1 MMPAPQSSRPDAY
14 TRGPDWT
21 ERDMAFLQDSPQLS
35 HPYRGDRSLL
45 RLLDRVVPAARR
57 AALDSDLD
65 ALGDYALMAWQRVTS
80 STRRKPVLTQWDP
93 WGRRID
99 QIELTPAWQEGA
111 AITTRHAVLAA
122 GHESG
127 EYARLEEFARV
138 YLYHLASEF
147 YTCPLAMTD
156 GATTALKASGNQAL
170 IDRALPHFLSRDPAS
185 FWLSGQWMTENS
197 GGSDVGN
204 TETVARQDAD
214 GQWRLYGRKWFSS
227 AVVGEAALALAR
239 PEGSGEGPRALAL
252 FYVETM
258 DGKQRKSELV
268 IDRLKDKLGTH
279 ELPTAEIHLD
289 GLPAWPL
296 GELSGGV
303 RQVAPMLNVTRT
315 WNAICAVASMARALS
330 LARDYATRRLA
341 FGLPLIEQPL
351 HAQTLADMQAE
362 FEGAFALAFEVA
374 HLLGRV
380 EQGQAEPH
388 EATLLRLLTPL
399 AKLWTGKLAVELC
412 SEALECFGGAG
423 YIEDTGLPQ
432 LLRDAQV
439 YAIWEGTTNV
449 LSLDSLRALA
459 DDGLGALRRASS
471 EWAQNSADPAAPA
484 IIRQT
489 LDAAAKWLDQ
499 NRSPR
504 DSLEAGARGLAITLA
519 RCAAASLLARQAAWS
534 TPRGD
539 LRPAAAL
546 QRFMAHGLNRLIAP
560 DAANTRLLLD

>member
-1 MMPAPQSSRPDAY
+1 MEIA
-14 TRGPDWT
+14 
-21 ERDMAFLQDSPQLS
+21 MAFLQDPPQLP
-35 HPYRGDRSLL
+35 HPYRSDRSLL
-45 RLLDRVVPAARR
+45 ALLDRAMPADRR
-57 AALDSDLD
+57 AAIDTDLN
-65 ALGDYALMAWQRVTS
+65 ALGDYAQMAWQRACTT
-80 STRRKPVLTQWDP
+80 TRRKPVLTQWDA
-93 WGRRID
+93 WGQRVDR
-99 QIELTPAWQEGA
+99 IELTTAWREGA
-111 AITTRHAVLAA
+111 VMTTQHAVLAA
-122 GHESG
+122 GHGDSEH
-127 EYARLEEFARV
+127 ARLEEFSRV

-156 GATTALKASGNQAL
+156 GAATAIKASGNREL
-170 IDRALPHFLSRDPAS
+170 IERALPHFLSRDAS
-185 FWLSGQWMTENS
+185 TFWLSGQWMTENT

-204 TETVARQDAD
+204 TETTARQDAR

-239 PEGSGEGPRALAL
+239 PEGAGNGTAALTL

-258 DGKQRKSELV
+258 DGERRKPELV

-296 GELSGGV
+296 GELAHGV

-315 WNAICAVASMARALS
+315 WNAICAIASMARAIS
-330 LARDYATRRLA
+330 LARDYATRRQA
-341 FGLPLIEQPL
+341 FGRPLIEQPL

-380 EQGQAEPH
+380 EHGVAAPH
-388 EATLLRLLTPL
+388 EAALLRLLTPL
-399 AKLWTGKLAVELC
+399 AKLWTGKLAVNIC
-412 SEALECFGGAG
+412 SEAMECFGGAG

-459 DDGLGALRRASS
+459 GDTFAALRTASAA
-471 EWAQNSADPAAPA
+471 WLDGNDNMHAASA
-484 IIRQT
+484 IRQT
-489 LDAAAKWLDQ
+489 LDAAARWLDQ
-499 NRSPR
+499 HAATR
-504 DSLEAGARGLAITLA
+504 DTLEAGARGLAITLA
-519 RCAAASLLARQAAWS
+519 RCAAAALLARQATS
-534 TPRGD
+534 SNRQRDP
-539 LRPAAAL
+539 RPAAAL
-546 QRFMAHGLNRLIAP
+546 QRFVGHGLDRLVSP
-560 DAANTRLLLD
+560 DAGNTALLLG